1 MFFLASSGESL
12 TSLIRLRDTISSEAK
27 IEQLM
32 ARYSEQERT
41 LRNLKVELMKM
52 ERNNAENQFRTQ
64 ICLATNRIRLQEQE
78 LQHIQSKI
86 TTTESLVN
94 DVWTDVLKTPTPVP
108 ATSVTPQLKEL
119 VSVLGRFECYIT
131 RLQRKHNIEVRASE
145 LLARSWKQQME
156 ELKTRMV
163 IRIQRAYRARKR
175 ARAIKQQA
183 MSELHEQVKQ
193 REIKVKQEQMQNKR
207 HEAMVEKEMQ
217 RHRAR
222 LETSNQHEREEKT
235 RHEAKQK
242 ERMRKLRDE
251 EIAQR
256 SAHRQQL
263 LKASMLKQ
271 WRAFVYTRKQK
282 WKANKLFVKFKF
294 FRWKIHFARFQR
306 RKQAAIVIQRCAR
319 HHRERI
325 EWRKVTAMSEKRN
338 KIARKYLQR
347 VKSRQMLKLFS
358 HWRSIA
364 IDQLRLKSN
373 FQAIFQKRVAA
384 WFQQWVRFVE
394 AWKAKTLASVLLI
407 QRVYRGRIARQVFRL
422 QQKRHHGALRIQRVF
437 RGHQSRLET
446 NMRRQI
452 AQRQELGCGQL
463 IRRLRN
469 RQLYACF
476 SMLQLYTERQR
487 TIAWMAA
494 RRRHWCQRNVLNG
507 WAAYHLHKQQKRQ
520 NRIQKLN
527 YSATV
532 IQRNFLRHRCQQI
545 FSSALV
551 LHRASIKIQ
560 RVYRGF
566 RGREYAKRCRWECNA
581 AILVQ
586 TTWRTR
592 RAMRLAETMRT
603 QSILLAAFKGD
614 YTSTKGSIA
623 KGYGYVVDL
632 EGNGI
637 LHMAAAAGHKRL
649 IKLCL
654 RNSMDVNMANYHC
667 QTPLHL
673 LLANIPPNSPGD
685 ESDLEARSIR
695 EERIALADYMI
706 DHGAWHEAP
715 DEDHFTP
722 LLLCSSLG
730 QTEVVELLLERVAD
744 TNARSL
750 TAGLNAAQLAME
762 GNYYETLRVLLASRG
777 FDFEQNGKDTVNM
790 LHACAGRGLID
801 CLRVLVAHITTFFA
815 VNMLDTHDDEGYTPL
830 IYAVSNG
837 CVDIVQCLLENGAS
851 PDEKDYFGRSPLHFA
866 LAVRD
871 NQLSEAIVKLL
882 TMYDADVN
890 MKDTDS
896 DAPLH
901 VSSDNDD
908 RLSCTALLLKSGALL
923 CSNAL
928 GNHPTHVAALH
939 GAVATLRLLME
950 YGGDMNLKNYDGKT
964 PLGMARMYNQRAVVQ
979 YIVHNFAQDDLAAM
993 EGSRVDGVDQQQD
1006 EPVVD
1011 KDAQDVDGDPADN
1024 LDDDNQDEEPLDNRD
1039 DSTTQNQPRMMT
1051 EADWQQALATG
1062 YWMGTVSEWTQYIDV
1077 RTEFP
1082 FYCSSGAT
1090 PEAPMMF
1097 TWDPP
1102 IEFEAVLG
1110 ENWQVIRVG
1119 SSGVH
1124 RRFSHHQSA
1133 AEFDG
1138 LEDGTVAAPATRM
1151 DQSQVHFIYHNRAT
1165 DELRNTVP
1173 PMDYSLLQDIVQQSK
1188 RHKIL
1193 RARVHRVSAADTT
1206 ASSMEYMRYFHNF
1219 VEESAQTRA
1228 EIHGAIKIQ
1237 RHFRARRTYKLIKA
1251 LLHENRCALD
1261 LQRAFRGRKARRLAA
1276 WTRRQHAEA
1285 TQIQAL
1291 WRGFYARRQ
1300 ERSRLHAERVQHR
1313 RRRMAAH
1320 KIQCLFRGYRARRLF
1335 YREKV
1340 VQRLGP
1346 RGYFEWEALRQR
1358 AVRVDSFKVWEE
1370 MEARAEFPGVYFYCH
1385 KVTRSCAWDKPKEWQ
1400 AFDLGAFVERCQL
1413 VRWGYTQA
1421 MKQSA
1426 IQLQRLWRARQA
1438 RISFRVIMR
1447 SVHLMQSCEQ
1457 DYLED
1462 PTNLVKMGNYVLYL
1476 HTIVHDYERARPL
1489 YGRLMRM
1496 MATRGPDIA
1505 FILFSYGLFLYVTQ
1519 EDDLALVE
1527 EMIVRGKAKD
1537 PQLTK
1542 YKSAFLGFFRQ
1553 SVVQNPFD
1561 GESNLNY
1568 AACLQW
1574 LFEQYDEATKYYLR
1588 AIAADP
1594 HKKGTMELFQAM
1606 LDRKRQV
1613 DTLANRAQGKPK
1625 TRSAQE
1631 QDEERAQYDSFEVFR
1646 RWQRQQADA
1655 DDLARR
1661 RAFETEK
1668 EAQDRLRAAKMIQAR
1683 FRRRRAMRQ
1692 VNRAKNA
1699 KQLAAS
1705 MADLAKQKLFYDQIS
1720 LAMDQLTLVPSS
1732 QQPQQHT
1739 SILHRPKIF
1748 GGGGAPKKPLSVP
1761 VAQLEALLQNLQI
1774 PMTAQELQ
1782 ETATQFRH
1790 EHADMR
1796 QVSVLDLCQFAQEH
1810 PLLSERMAHGTKTK
1824 ASQAT

>member
-1 MFFLASSGESL
+1 MFTCVFFLASSGESL
-12 TSLIRLRDTISSEAK
+12 TSLIRLRDTISSDAK
-27 IEQLM
+27 IDQLM

-41 LRNLKVELMKM
+41 LRNLKVELMKK
-52 ERNNAENQFRTQ
+52 ERNNSDNQYRTQ
-64 ICLATNRIRLQEQE
+64 ICLVTNRIRLQEQE
-78 LQHIQSKI
+78 LQQIKSKI
-86 TTTESLVN
+86 YSTESLVN
-94 DVWTDVLKTPTPVP
+94 DVWEDVLKTPTPAP
-108 ATSVTPQLKEL
+108 TASATPQLKEL
-119 VSVLGRFECYIT
+119 VSVLGRFECYIA
-131 RLQRKHNIEVRASE
+131 RLQKKHDIEVRSSE

-156 ELKTRMV
+156 ELKTRMI
-163 IRIQRAYRARKR
+163 IRIQCAYRARKR
-175 ARAIKQQA
+175 ARAVKQQA
-183 MSELHEQVKQ
+183 MNELHKQLKQ

-207 HEAMVEKEMQ
+207 HEAMLEKEMQ
-217 RHRAR
+217 RHHAR
-222 LETSNQHEREEKT
+222 LEATNQDEMEKQA

-242 ERMRKLRDE
+242 ERMLKLRDE

-256 SAHRQQL
+256 SVHRQGQ
-263 LKASMLKQ
+263 LKALMFKK
-271 WRAFVYTRKQK
+271 WRALVYARKQK
-282 WKANKLFVKFKF
+282 WKANKLFVKFNF
-294 FRWKIHFARFQR
+294 FRWKIHFAQHQQ
-306 RKQAAIVIQRCAR
+306 RKQAAIVIQRSIR
-319 HHRERI
+319 HRRERV

-347 VKSRQMLKLFS
+347 VKSRQMLQFFT
-358 HWRSIA
+358 HWRSRA
-364 IDQLRLKSN
+364 VDQLRLKAN
-373 FQAIFQKRVAA
+373 FQAILQKRVGT

-394 AWKAKTLASVLLI
+394 AWKAKTLDSVVLI

-422 QQKRHHGALRIQRVF
+422 QQQRRHGALHIQRVF
-437 RGHQSRLET
+437 RGHQSRMET
-446 NMRRQI
+446 NIRRQI
-452 AQRQELGCGQL
+452 VQRQELQCGQL
-463 IRRLRN
+463 LRRLRSK
-469 RQLYACF
+469 QMYACF
-476 SMLQLYTERQR
+476 SMLHLFCERQR
-487 TIAWMAA
+487 SVAWMAA
-494 RRRHWCQRNVLNG
+494 RRRQRCQARILNA
-507 WAAYHLHKQQKRQ
+507 WIEYRLYKQQKRVAW
-520 NRIQKLN
+520 IQKQN
-527 YSATV
+527 YNATV
-532 IQRNFLRHRCQQI
+532 IQRNFLRHRCEQI
-545 FSSALV
+545 FAGALV
-551 LHRASIKIQ
+551 LHRASVRIQ
-560 RVYRGF
+560 RIYRGF
-566 RGREYAKRCRWECNA
+566 RGREYAKRCRWERDA

-614 YTSTKGSIA
+614 YTSTKRSLA
-623 KGYGYVVDL
+623 NGYGYMVDQ

-654 RNSMDVNMANYHC
+654 RNSMDVNMVNYHC

-673 LLANIPPNSPGD
+673 LLANIPPNSPAD
-685 ESDLEARSIR
+685 ESDIEARRLR
-695 EERIALADYMI
+695 EDRIALADYMI

-750 TAGLNAAQLAME
+750 SAGLNAAQLAME

-777 FDFEQNGKDTVNM
+777 FDFEQNGKDTVKM

-801 CLRVLVAHITTFFA
+801 CLRVLVAHITTFFT
-815 VNMLDTHDDEGYTPL
+815 VNVLDTHDDEGYTPL
-830 IYAVSNG
+830 IYGVSNG
-837 CVDIVQCLLENGAS
+837 CVDVVQCLLENGVN

-866 LAVRD
+866 LAVRE
-871 NQLSEAIVKLL
+871 NHLSEAIVKLL

-890 MKDTDS
+890 MKDTDG

-908 RLSCTALLLKSGALL
+908 RLPCTALLLKSGALL

-939 GAVATLRLLME
+939 GAVATLKLLME
-950 YGGDMNLKNYDGKT
+950 YGGDMNLKNYGGKT

-979 YIVHNFAQDDLAAM
+979 YIVHSFAQEDLVAVEGTRADSGQLQDD
-993 EGSRVDGVDQQQD
+993 SD
-1006 EPVVD
+1006 ESAVD
-1011 KDAQDVDGDPADN
+1011 KDVEDVCGDPAENLEDN
-1024 LDDDNQDEEPLDNRD
+1024 NQDEEILEDRD
-1039 DSTTQNQPRMMT
+1039 DTTQNRSRIMT
-1051 EADWQQALATG
+1051 ETDWQQALATG
-1062 YWMGTVSEWTQYIDV
+1062 YWMGTVAEWTQYIDM

-1082 FYCSSGAT
+1082 FYCCAGAT
-1090 PEAPMMF
+1090 SEEPMMF

-1110 ENWQVIRVG
+1110 EDWQVIRVG
-1119 SSGVH
+1119 GSGVH
-1124 RRFSHHQSA
+1124 QRFVHHQST
-1133 AEFDG
+1133 AELNG
-1138 LEDGTVAAPATRM
+1138 LDNATSAT
-1151 DQSQVHFIYHNRAT
+1151 DQLEVHYIYHNRAT

-1188 RHKIL
+1188 RHRIL
-1193 RARVHRVSAADTT
+1193 RARVHRVSAADTA

-1228 EIHGAIKIQ
+1228 EIQGAIKIQ
-1237 RHFRARRTYKLIKA
+1237 RHFRARRTHKLIKT
-1251 LLHENRCALD
+1251 LLHENRCAMD

-1285 TQIQAL
+1285 TRIQAL
-1291 WRGFYARRQ
+1291 WHGFSARRQ
-1300 ERSRLHAERVQHR
+1300 ERDRFHAERVEHR
-1313 RRRMAAH
+1313 LRRNAAH
-1320 KIQCLFRGYRARRLF
+1320 KIQCLFRGYCARRLF
-1335 YREKV
+1335 YREQV
-1340 VQRLGP
+1340 VQKLGP
-1346 RGYFEWEALRQR
+1346 RGYFEWEELRQR
-1358 AVRVDSFKVWEE
+1358 AARIDSYKVWDE
-1370 MEARAEFPGVYFYCH
+1370 MEAPTEFPGVYFYCH
-1385 KVTRSCAWDKPKEWQ
+1385 RVTRSCSWDRPKEWQ
-1400 AFDLGAFVERCQL
+1400 AFDRENFVERCQL

-1421 MKQSA
+1421 MKLSA
-1426 IQLQRLWRARQA
+1426 IRLQRLWRARQA
-1438 RISFRVIMR
+1438 RISFRIIMK

-1476 HTIVHDYERARPL
+1476 HTIVHDYDRARPL

-1505 FILFSYGLFLYVTQ
+1505 FILFSYGLFLFVTQ

-1537 PQLTK
+1537 PHLTK

-1553 SVVQNPFD
+1553 SMVQNPFD

-1588 AIAADP
+1588 AIAANP
-1594 HKKGTMELFQAM
+1594 HKKGAMELFQAM
-1606 LDRKRQV
+1606 LNRKRQV
-1613 DTLANRAQGKPK
+1613 DKHANRARGKPVS
-1625 TRSAQE
+1625 RSPQE

-1655 DDLARR
+1655 EDLARR
-1661 RAFETEK
+1661 RALEIEK
-1668 EAQDRLRAAKMIQAR
+1668 NEQDRVRAAKMIQAR

-1699 KQLAAS
+1699 KHLAAS
-1705 MADLAKQKLFYDQIS
+1705 MADLAKQKLYYDQIT
-1720 LAMDQLTLVPSS
+1720 LAMNQLTLAPSS
-1732 QQPQQHT
+1732 PQQQHF
-1739 SILHRPKIF
+1739 LHRPKIF
-1748 GGGGAPKKPLSVP
+1748 GGGGAPKQPLSVP
-1761 VAQLEALLQNLQI
+1761 LAQLEALLHHLQI
-1774 PMTAQELQ
+1774 SMTAQELQ
-1782 ETATQFRH
+1782 ETAAQFRN
-1790 EHADMR
+1790 EHPTMR
-1796 QVSVLDLCQFAQEH
+1796 QVSVLDLCQFAQRN
-1810 PLLSERMAHGTKTK
+1810 PLLSERMTHKTK
-1824 ASQAT
+1824 A